1 MVEVVQGSAG
11 VFPGCKSSLKNAV
24 WSRQRYGS
32 SAANT
37 STALSDVHKAPAS
50 AISTDHRR
58 QVMGGSKSTPGKTLP
73 RISQSLLRKC
83 YLLRW
88 SHSCLLMLVA
98 TAESHMVIGLAD
110 AAAAWVDSIPRRG
123 RKTTGPAGGITH
135 PFVKHAFF
143 FMVGWILP
151 SPNRVNRQ
159 GNVLSW
165 MNASGLPSKMLLPPP
180 VQIIGRFD
188 FSRFIHFA
196 THLDKH
202 NIYNLERREC
212 PLL

>member
-11 VFPGCKSSLKNAV
+11 VFPGYKSFLKNAV

-143 FMVGWILP
+143 LWLVGF
-151 SPNRVNRQ
+151 SQ
-159 GNVLSW
+159 
-165 MNASGLPSKMLLPPP
+165 
-180 VQIIGRFD
+180 VQIELIDKVTCYHGWMLAVFLLKCYSLLQ
-188 FSRFIHFA
+188 SR
-196 THLDKH
+196 L
-202 NIYNLERREC
+202 
-212 PLL
+212 